1 MSNTKPTAQVRMI
14 ELQEMDQAALVALY
28 LTYTKPS
35 AKRLAAIK
43 NAGVT
48 QLIDWIINY
57 EWGANLVD
65 L

>member
-1 MSNTKPTAQVRMI
+1 MATTRSTVQTRMI
-14 ELQEMDQAALVALY
+14 DLLEMDQAALVALY

-35 AKRLAAIK
+35 IKRLAIIQ
-43 NAGVT
+43 NADVA

>member
-1 MSNTKPTAQVRMI
+1 MQTTNPTVQARMI
-14 ELQEMDQAALVALY
+14 TLQEMDQAALVALY

-35 AKRLAAIK
+35 VKRLATIK
-43 NAGVT
+43 KADVA